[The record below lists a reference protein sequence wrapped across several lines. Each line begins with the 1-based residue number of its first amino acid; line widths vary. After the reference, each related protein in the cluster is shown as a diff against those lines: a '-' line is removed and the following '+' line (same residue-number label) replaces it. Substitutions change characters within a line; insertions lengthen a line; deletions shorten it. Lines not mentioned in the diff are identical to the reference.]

1 MMSHVNERAIVK
13 IGGGGL
19 NLLLL
24 LNISLKE
31 PNKVALVCQNGI
43 ISVEQTC
50 SEDHPVFANK

>member
-1 MMSHVNERAIVK
+1 MMVHVNERAIVT

-31 PNKVALVCQNGI
+31 PNKVALVFQNGI

-50 SEDHPVFANK
+50 SEDHPVFTNK